1 MRARRHNVTMHI
13 RFESPNQPDVI
24 ALIAALDAF
33 QSSLYPAESNHFV
46 DIATLDASDVLFA
59 VARDD
64 AGAAV
69 GCGAVMLH
77 AASATDAGYGEVKRM
92 FVPEEQRGRGIAAAL
107 LDTLTV
113 ASRARGCEVLR
124 LETGI
129 HQHDAIRL
137 YERTGFVRRSPFG
150 DYAADPL
157 SVYMERQTA
166 ACQVPQR

>member
-1 MRARRHNVTMHI
+1 M
-13 RFESPNQPDVI
+13 I

-92 FVPEEQRGRGIAAAL
+92 FVPRSSAGEGIRCGVAGHLDGCQSCPRLRSVAAGNGHPSA
-107 LDTLTV
+107 
-113 ASRARGCEVLR
+113 
-124 LETGI
+124 
-129 HQHDAIRL
+129 
-137 YERTGFVRRSPFG
+137 
-150 DYAADPL
+150 
-157 SVYMERQTA
+157 
-166 ACQVPQR
+166 